1 MRRSRILSSVMALA
15 LIVTSV
21 CIPAGTTSSA
31 KKAALSKKKLS
42 INVGETKVIKVKNS
56 KKTAK
61 VTWKSTDSKIVKIV
75 KKTSKGKKASATVQ
89 GIAEGKTVVK
99 AVYKIGKKKTNLKCT
114 VTVKASEVQ
123 KPTTTAP
130 SATTPAASA
139 KPGTSVTPSATN
151 TPAQATDVP
160 QPTKEATPKPT
171 RTPRPTAG
179 PTATPTP
186 APKLTN
192 PYKVDLSAAG
202 LAVGENG
209 GVVSYNAETKTL
221 DSTMGNLNGFI
232 VKNPIKEN
240 IEKYSYV
247 EITYELEGG
256 DVNLYLADA
265 SMEGDGA
272 GQDAA
277 GWHAEI
283 KLNQYDYGKDVKITY
298 GDDGTDT
305 FTGGYLKAFKIF
317 NFGDETTIKIKDIT
331 FYQVEK

>member
-1 MRRSRILSSVMALA
+1 MKRCRILSSIMALT
-15 LIVTSV
+15 LITASV
-21 CIPAGTTSSA
+21 CIPSADTSSA
-31 KKAALSKKKLS
+31 KKAALSARKLQ
-42 INVGETKVIKVKNS
+42 INVGETKVIKVKNA

-61 VTWKSTDSKIVKIV
+61 VTWKSANSKLVKIT
-75 KKTSKGKKASATVQ
+75 KKVVKGKKASAAVK
-89 GIAEGKTVVK
+89 GIAEGQTTVK
-99 AVYKIGKKKTNLKCT
+99 AVYKTGKKKTNLKCT
-114 VTVKASEVQ
+114 VIVSDVKLPDQ
-123 KPTTTAP
+123 TTATQP
-130 SATTPAASA
+130 ASSVTNTPVPTAPAASA
-139 KPGTSVTPSATN
+139 TQTA
-151 TPAQATDVP
+151 PAPTDVP
-160 QPTKEATPKPT
+160 QPTEEPTPKPT

-192 PYKVDLSAAG
+192 PYKVDLSTAG

-209 GVVSYNAETKTL
+209 GTVSYNADTKTL

-232 VKNPIKEN
+232 VKNPIKED

-247 EITYELEGG
+247 EITYELDGG

-265 SMEGDGA
+265 SMEGDGT
-272 GQDAA
+272 GQDAS
-277 GWHAEI
+277 GWHDEI
-283 KLNQYDYGKDVKITY
+283 KLNQYEYGQDVKITY

>member
-1 MRRSRILSSVMALA
+1 
-15 LIVTSV
+15 
-21 CIPAGTTSSA
+21 
-31 KKAALSKKKLS
+31 
-42 INVGETKVIKVKNS
+42 
-56 KKTAK
+56 
-61 VTWKSTDSKIVKIV
+61 
-75 KKTSKGKKASATVQ
+75 
-89 GIAEGKTVVK
+89 
-99 AVYKIGKKKTNLKCT
+99 
-114 VTVKASEVQ
+114 
-123 KPTTTAP
+123 
-130 SATTPAASA
+130 
-139 KPGTSVTPSATN
+139 
-151 TPAQATDVP
+151 
-160 QPTKEATPKPT
+160 
-171 RTPRPTAG
+171 
-179 PTATPTP
+179 
-186 APKLTN
+186 
-192 PYKVDLSAAG
+192 
-202 LAVGENG
+202 
-209 GVVSYNAETKTL
+209 
-221 DSTMGNLNGFI
+221 MGNLNGFI